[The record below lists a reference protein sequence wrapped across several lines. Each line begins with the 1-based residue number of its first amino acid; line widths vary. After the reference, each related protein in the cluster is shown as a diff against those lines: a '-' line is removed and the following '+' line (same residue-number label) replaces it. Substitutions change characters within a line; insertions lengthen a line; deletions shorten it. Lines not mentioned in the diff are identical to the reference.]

1 MPTKTLSRL
10 RDALLESG
18 SRPDQVQSS
27 ADETLARAGLL
38 SESER
43 RAVLRIEPL
52 AEVLF
57 LMITADGELS
67 ETEWFAF
74 RGAARG
80 LTANALSDGVLRAM
94 RDQYAERLRQ
104 DGQRARLHAIA
115 VTLKPDPN
123 EAENAFCLAAAV
135 ALADNRI
142 ADSESRLLDD
152 LAGWLEFDADRV
164 ARLLGML
171 TADANEEKS

>member
-1 MPTKTLSRL
+1 
-10 RDALLESG
+10 
-18 SRPDQVQSS
+18 
-27 ADETLARAGLL
+27 
-38 SESER
+38 
-43 RAVLRIEPL
+43 
-52 AEVLF
+52 
-57 LMITADGELS
+57 
-67 ETEWFAF
+67 
-74 RGAARG
+74 
-80 LTANALSDGVLRAM
+80 M